1 MNRPT
6 PASPAP
12 GRFPGLG
19 RRAFPLLCV
28 GFAIGLPAAGAGCAA
43 MVFHGEP
50 NAEEIETFTEPFRDG
65 ETFDLKN
72 VNGWISLE
80 GWDRQE
86 AEITAR
92 KVGPSE
98 AALQNL
104 EVEVDRTGDGL
115 RVRTRYPRRKRRW
128 GRPQGSVRYSVR
140 LPRRA
145 NLRIETVNGAIDSRG
160 FNGELTAQTVNGSL
174 TLQGQSGSVNAKT
187 VNGHIECELDR
198 FAADERHNFH
208 TVNGRVRL
216 TLGPEAQGRVDAR
229 AVNGRVE
236 LELPEA
242 ENLTTPTRRR
252 KRVQVGEGGGECRVR
267 TVNGSIRVAR
277 AND

>member
-1 MNRPT
+1 MNGPI
-6 PASPAP
+6 PSSAAP
-12 GRFPGLG
+12 EPLPGL
-19 RRAFPLLCV
+19 RRRV
-28 GFAIGLPAAGAGCAA
+28 LPALFVGLSLGLAGFGAGCAA

-65 ETFDLKN
+65 ETFHLKN
-72 VNGWISLE
+72 VNGWIALE

-98 AALQNL
+98 AALRNL
-104 EVEVDRTGDGL
+104 EVEVDRTADGL

-145 NLRIETVNGAIDSRG
+145 NLRIETVNGAIDSSG
-160 FNGELTAQTVNGSL
+160 FEGELTAQTVNGSL
-174 TLQGQSGSVNAKT
+174 TLGGQSGRVNAKT

-198 FAADERHNFH
+198 FAADERHHFH
-208 TVNGRVRL
+208 TVNGRVQL
-216 TLGPEAQGRVDAR
+216 TLGPEAEGRVDAR

-236 LELPEA
+236 LELPDA

-267 TVNGSIRVAR
+267 TVNGSIRVDR

>member
-1 MNRPT
+1 MNGPI
-6 PASPAP
+6 PAP
-12 GRFPGLG
+12 AAPATLPGPG
-19 RRAFPLLCV
+19 RRAFPLL
-28 GFAIGLPAAGAGCAA
+28 AAALSLGLLAPGAGCAA

-50 NAEEIETFTEPFRDG
+50 NAEEIQTFTEPFRDG
-65 ETFDLKN
+65 ETFHLKN

-98 AALQNL
+98 AALRNL
-104 EVEVDRTGDGL
+104 EVEVDRTADGL

-145 NLRIETVNGAIDSRG
+145 NLRIETVNGAIDSSG
-160 FNGELTAQTVNGSL
+160 FDGELTAQTVNGSL
-174 TLQGQSGSVNAKT
+174 TLGGQSGSVNAKT

-208 TVNGRVRL
+208 TVNGRVQL
-216 TLGPEAQGRVDAR
+216 TLGPEAEGRVDAR

-236 LELPEA
+236 LELPDA